1 MGAIG
6 FIGSHTVVQLLNEGF
21 RVSIIDNL
29 DNSITEVV
37 DRVRDLFGPK
47 HSQNLEFH
55 QGDLRN
61 KDLEKLFSQTQ
72 FGALIHF
79 DGLKAVGESVA
90 NPRRYFDNNL
100 IGTINLYKVMTKY
113 DCKKMVFSS
122 SATVYGQPEKM
133 PCVEDFELKTMN
145 PYGRTKSLLPD
156 YQRLSHRLN
165 TSKLIE
171 NSGEFQNLIVFNNF
185 EETLVLLVPLLAS
198 ALEFGSVA
206 APALVALLKMGSW
219 LLTEEFSSKLDYLRS
234 LVLSSALLASA
245 ILEGL

>member
-1 MGAIG
+1 MENGDFPLEVEARWSAVLSPTILVTEGAG

-29 DNSITEVV
+29 DNSVSEAV

-47 HSQNLEFH
+47 RSQNLEFH
-55 QGDLRN
+55 LGDLRN

-72 FGALIHF
+72 FDALIHF
-79 DGLKAVGESVA
+79 AGLKAVGESVA
-90 NPRRYFDNNL
+90 SLSRYFDNNL
-100 IGTINLYKVMTKY
+100 IGTINLYEVMAKY

-133 PCVEDFELKTMN
+133 PCVEDFELKAMN

-165 TSKLIE
+165 TSKLMKIE
-171 NSGEFQNLIVFNNF
+171 V
-185 EETLVLLVPLLAS
+185 
-198 ALEFGSVA
+198 
-206 APALVALLKMGSW
+206 
-219 LLTEEFSSKLDYLRS
+219 SSYT
-234 LVLSSALLASA
+234 
-245 ILEGL
+245 